1 VSNNTYIK
9 STYIVETNFS
19 GNKVIMFS
27 FPADYG
33 IKSIVVK
40 ISELSTGK
48 IVVIINKTSKKVQ
61 RPSDIA
67 KKLVEELMKELK

>member
-1 VSNNTYIK
+1 
-9 STYIVETNFS
+9 
-19 GNKVIMFS
+19 MFS